1 MNCSAFALLTV
12 ALAAVAS
19 DAVAAPDFEALR
31 RDNLGKSS
39 QTHIQ
44 QLREENRDK
53 VDFNKLRHENR
64 DKSAAVTASQ
74 G

>member
-12 ALAAVAS
+12 ALAAVAP
-19 DAVAAPDFEALR
+19 DAVAAQNFEALR
-31 RDNLGKSS
+31 RDNLEKSS

-44 QLREENRDK
+44 QLREES
-53 VDFNKLRHENR
+53 R